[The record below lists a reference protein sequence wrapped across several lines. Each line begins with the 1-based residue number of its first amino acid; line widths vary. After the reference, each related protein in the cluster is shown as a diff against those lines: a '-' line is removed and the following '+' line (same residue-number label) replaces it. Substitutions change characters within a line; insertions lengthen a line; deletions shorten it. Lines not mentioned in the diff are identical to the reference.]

1 MIFQMEDELEFLVW
15 NISPI
20 LSLVD
25 HVILQLFSTINIQKL
40 CRLQIVA
47 YLSGFILNAST
58 TATRA
63 KVNRDSCSAKVYL
76 PTTSLAIS
84 MALLHILC

>member
-1 MIFQMEDELEFLVW
+1 MEDELEFLVW

-25 HVILQLFSTINIQKL
+25 HIITS
-40 CRLQIVA
+40 IVF
-47 YLSGFILNAST
+47 YYQYPKIVPSVNSSIPIRFILNAST
-58 TATRA
+58 TAIRA